1 MFIIFDNHIFICTNQ
16 RSGIEILRGG
26 ETLGLE
32 LVTEY
37 KKQLKDLN
45 INLKYV
51 LMNWL
56 LRHLKFRP

>member
-1 MFIIFDNHIFICTNQ
+1 MFIIFDSHIIICTNQ
-16 RSGIEILRGG
+16 RFGIEILRGG

-45 INLKYV
+45 INLKIRV
-51 LMNWL
+51 NELVA
-56 LRHLKFRP
+56 